1 MYRVLLTGT
10 YNSRNKGDAAME
22 ICTANAL
29 KSALKEVEIII
40 STPFP
45 EIDKDFYAPFKVVQC
60 SRRRLIWAS
69 LQLLRAYIW
78 GGSNKYLKCDLSF
91 LIPETEIKTY
101 LQSDLIVDLSG
112 DMMTEDYGPHIAFS
126 HFIPVLMALFLH
138 KPFFLCAQSIGPF
151 KLTKFIAKHI
161 LNSANIITVR
171 DETSLRYLHEI
182 GVRNDALFLTA
193 DMAFLL
199 KPASSE
205 KINSIFNN
213 EGFTI
218 GRSGILGVSL
228 SQLVKSRYDK
238 FNPLSREVDIEDLF
252 AKVLDQIASEL
263 KLQILFIPHVTGP
276 SKSKDDRIIG
286 REIQSRMKEKAYVI
300 ENDYGPEELKGIISL
315 CTVFIGARM
324 HANIAALS
332 SMVPVCAISYS
343 HKTPGI
349 MYTLGQKEFV
359 CSIESITHDEI
370 YSKVTSI
377 YNKRSDISI
386 VLKERLLNIS
396 EKSLKNIDLL
406 ITMLQQRKVNIST
419 DSPAG

>member
-1 MYRVLLTGT
+1 MQLKKKISSHGQKWQRLLAEVRNRIMYRVLLTGT

-22 ICTANAL
+22 ICTANAI
-29 KSALKEVEIII
+29 KSALNEVEIII

-45 EIDKDFYAPFKVVQC
+45 EIDKDFYAPFKVVKC

-78 GGSNKYLKCDLSF
+78 GVSNKYLKCNLSF

-126 HFIPVLMALFLH
+126 HFI
-138 KPFFLCAQSIGPF
+138 
-151 KLTKFIAKHI
+151 
-161 LNSANIITVR
+161 R

-182 GVRNDALFLTA
+182 GVRNDALFMTA

-205 KINSIFNN
+205 EINAIFQN
-213 EGFTI
+213 EGFAI
-218 GRSGILGVSL
+218 ERSRILGVSL

-238 FNPLSREVDIEDLF
+238 FNPLSREVDIADLF
-252 AKVLDQIASEL
+252 AKVLDQISSKL

-276 SKSKDDRIIG
+276 GKSKDDRIIG

-300 ENDYGPEELKGIISL
+300 ENDYGPEELKGIISRS
-315 CTVFIGARM
+315 TVFIGARM

-349 MYTLGQKEFV
+349 MSTLGQEEFV

-386 VLKERLLNIS
+386 ALKERLVNICG
-396 EKSLKNIDLL
+396 KSLKNIDLL
-406 ITMLQQRKVNIST
+406 ITILQQRKVNIST
-419 DSPAG
+419 ETPVI

>member
-91 LIPETEIKTY
+91 LIKTY

-151 KLTKFIAKHI
+151 KLTKFIARYI

-182 GVRNDALFLTA
+182 GVRNDALFMTA

-205 KINSIFNN
+205 EINAIFQN
-213 EGFTI
+213 EGFAI
-218 GRSGILGVSL
+218 ERSRILGVSL

-238 FNPLSREVDIEDLF
+238 FNPLSREVDIADLF
-252 AKVLDQIASEL
+252 AKVLDQISSKL

-276 SKSKDDRIIG
+276 GKSKDDRIIG

-300 ENDYGPEELKGIISL
+300 ENDYGPEELKGIISRS
-315 CTVFIGARM
+315 TVFIGARM

-349 MYTLGQKEFV
+349 MSTLGQEEFV

-386 VLKERLLNIS
+386 ALKERLVNICG
-396 EKSLKNIDLL
+396 KSLKNIDLL
-406 ITMLQQRKVNIST
+406 ITILQQRKVNIST
-419 DSPAG
+419 ETPVI